1 VSGVFVSHSSQD
13 KQFVAK
19 LAVDLIGRGIPVW
32 LDTWEMEIGDKLNDR
47 IFEGIDDSTV
57 LIIALSPASIQ
68 SQWVGKEL
76 KAALTKEAKLGRK
89 VLMPIKIAPCTTPRP
104 IADRVYADFSQNY
117 LRGLE
122 SLEKA
127 IRRLVGDLP
136 AIPFEKKMMALS
148 FTRGLFLDGVG
159 LQNQYARLAPDMKRG
174 DRMVPAQIIIA
185 PDQKLDQMRNTLLN
199 AIDIYGQ
206 QENYDPE
213 FERKLRASYDTLEK
227 SETALVAG
235 IADIANGVI
244 SHQALFGESC
254 RWYARIIRNEIL
266 CQLEN
271 AWSFAHRDE
280 KPPLGTGVV
289 QGGLSSRESAATFFG
304 VDRVQAAWIFRTVDS
319 SGPRNVWI
327 DGRFSAILDVSPG
340 NMVTLSGLGSTDLI
354 DKYLIPQIIAN
365 ARLYAPSSE
374 SWDWDNLLSWYI
386 VAA

>member
-1 VSGVFVSHSSQD
+1 
-13 KQFVAK
+13 
-19 LAVDLIGRGIPVW
+19 
-32 LDTWEMEIGDKLNDR
+32 MEIGDKLNDR

-76 KAALTKEAKLGRK
+76 KAALTKEEKLGRK

-127 IRRLVGDLP
+127 IRKLVGDLP

-159 LQNQYARLAPDMKRG
+159 LQNQYARLAPDMKQG
-174 DRMVPAQIIIA
+174 FDRMVPAQILIA

-199 AIDIYGQ
+199 AIDTYEQ
-206 QENYDPE
+206 QDNYDPE

-244 SHQALFGESC
+244 SLDEAHFGESC

-271 AWSFAHRDE
+271 AWSFARPDE
-280 KPPLGTGVV
+280 KPPLGTGVI
-289 QGGLSSRESAATFFG
+289 QGGISSKESAATFFG
-304 VDRVQAAWIFRTVDS
+304 VDRVWAAQIWAERS
-319 SGPRNVWI
+319 SPGPRDIDILDDVWI
-327 DGRFSAILDVSPG
+327 DIDGRMLAILDLHRG
-340 NMVTLSGLGSTDLI
+340 EAITLGRLWSTDLI
-354 DKYLIPQIIAN
+354 YKYVIPQITAKY
-365 ARLYAPSSE
+365 RLYAPSSKTLNWNLQ
-374 SWDWDNLLSWYI
+374 SWEI